1 MRAGALIA
9 YLIMI
14 LIIPARAE
22 AHPMSTTAILLEPG
36 AHVVTGSVQL
46 PVDRL
51 EVALGEKLTDLT
63 TIKIESVR
71 GYVMS
76 RTAAT
81 GDAGPWTV
89 AMTGGH
95 VAKVDDVDHLVFD
108 LTLTPPDGVVGD
120 FRLDYDAIL
129 DKIVSHQ
136 VFVTE
141 KGATI
146 GVLDWRTHVISVPVA
161 GATTQNGFLA
171 SVRLGVR
178 HIGEGADHLLFL
190 IMLLLPAPLV
200 VRGRRVRGRRWT
212 RGGDLRRNGVRVV
225 HVVTAFAIG
234 HSITLALGAL
244 GWISVPTRVVESLIA
259 LSVLVSGVHA
269 IRPLVRGGEAWIAAG
284 FGLMHGLAFA
294 ALIGDLGLDRG
305 SLVADLFGFNLGIE
319 LTQLLVVAL
328 LMPSLLVLSRT
339 RFYPAVRVTLAGAGI
354 VLAAA
359 WLAERTTLI
368 GSNPLNAVTDALVA
382 HPFVVAG
389 TLAAAAA
396 IAWAGRSAM
405 EGSLPGVTTPTGR

>member
-1 MRAGALIA
+1 MRAVALIA
-9 YLIMI
+9 YLVIVFLM
-14 LIIPARAE
+14 PARAD
-22 AHPMSTTAILLEPG
+22 AHPMSTTAILLDPG
-36 AHVVTGSVQL
+36 AHAVTGRVQV

-51 EVALGEKLTDLT
+51 EVALDEKLTDLT
-63 TIKIESVR
+63 PAEIQEICA
-71 GYVMS
+71 YVLS
-76 RTAAT
+76 RTTASGT
-81 GDAGPWTV
+81 AGAWAV

-95 VAKVDDVDHLVFD
+95 VEKVDDVDHLVFA

-129 DKIVSHQ
+129 DRIVSHQ
-136 VFVTE
+136 VFVAE
-141 KGATI
+141 NGATI
-146 GVLDWRTHVISVPVA
+146 GVLDWRTHVITVPVA
-161 GATTQNGFLA
+161 GVGTQDGFLA

-178 HIGEGADHLLFL
+178 HIAEGADHLLFL

-200 VRGRRVRGRRWT
+200 VRGRRWV
-212 RGGDLRRNGVRVV
+212 RGGDLRRNGVRVA

-244 GWISVPTRVVESLIA
+244 GYVSAPARVVESLIA
-259 LSVLVSGVHA
+259 VSILVSGVHA

-319 LTQLLVVAL
+319 LTQLLVVVL

-339 RFYPAVRVTLAGAGI
+339 RAYPAVRVTLAGAGI
-354 VLAAA
+354 VLASA

-368 GSNPLNAVTDALVA
+368 SSNPLNVVTEALVA

-389 TLAAAAA
+389 TLAVAAAA
-396 IAWAGRSAM
+396 AWR
-405 EGSLPGVTTPTGR
+405 EGSLPGVPTTAGR